1 MIGLYCGLAFL
12 LLSSFI
18 GWRLKRS
25 YLAKQ
30 KTMEDYGVFLDFAK
44 RKMLSKKG
52 GESSVF
58 ADYKTNEPSIIS
70 DLKAAL
76 EGGTEKISSAPD
88 DSCAREIL
96 NFWRNLRSVDYAF
109 LEEHFAEHEAFSA
122 AEIAKRRND
131 SQKYGVLYSKLGVL
145 IGCLLLILML

>member
-25 YLAKQ
+25 YIAKQ
-30 KTMEDYGVFLDFAK
+30 KTMEEYGVFLDFAK

-52 GESSVF
+52 GENDVF
-58 ADYKTNEPSIIS
+58 ADYKTNEHSLIS
-70 DLKAAL
+70 DLKVAL
-76 EGGTEKISSAPD
+76 EGGSEKMPSAPD
-88 DSCAREIL
+88 ADCAREIL

-109 LEEHFAEHEAFSA
+109 LEEHFSEHEAFSS
-122 AEIAKRRND
+122 AEIAKRRNE
-131 SQKYGVLYSKLGVL
+131 SQKYGALYSKLGVL